1 MGNNMA
7 RVTIFSKFG
16 RSLVNWFL
24 KDTKIKIG
32 ILLFAIVI
40 WFIIVLG
47 NDYNYTIDTPLEV
60 VNIEEGKTL
69 KERIPSRIQASFSG
83 RGIDLFY
90 LLASRKYAFKF
101 VIDVESIRWYYVYNL
116 NDYYLENREKIIIP
130 RNVNVKFNHIVYPES
145 LRIELDRL
153 DILRVPVR
161 LRADIKT
168 APGYITVKRP
178 VVTPDSVLLSGP
190 RTYMKK
196 YKEVFTEPLNRTG
209 ITEPI
214 QMVLNLEIPIQENIE
229 SSAYKVNF
237 YQPVEQIGEQI
248 ISNIPVH
255 LVGVPSHTNVE
266 LSPSEISLTISA
278 AISQLA
284 NIQPQDIKVYFNFRE
299 NWKYDEKYYVPTVEL
314 PEDVLSWS
322 NMTPR
327 RVEVRVIRNR

>member
-1 MGNNMA
+1 MA

-83 RGIDLFY
+83 RGIDLFH
-90 LLASRKYAFKF
+90 LLTTRKYAFKF

-229 SSAYKVNF
+229 SSAYEVNF

>member
-1 MGNNMA
+1 MA

>member
-1 MGNNMA
+1 MA

-90 LLASRKYAFKF
+90 LLTTRKYAFKF